1 MINANIEYFLI
12 SVIFTFHIDT
22 IFGKVWWWISVCCY
36 CWMFFNQIHSLLV
49 WLWHFL
55 FPNGLISLFHSAQTR
70 DVFEMVLCREG
81 HPVPLFVSICT
92 MQVHCR
98 KTGQM
103 EWKDNGKLALASL
116 WRGTRCSPELCS
128 DRAGASI

>member
-1 MINANIEYFLI
+1 M
-12 SVIFTFHIDT
+12 
-22 IFGKVWWWISVCCY
+22 
-36 CWMFFNQIHSLLV
+36 
-49 WLWHFL
+49 
-55 FPNGLISLFHSAQTR
+55 R
-70 DVFEMVLCREG
+70 DVYEIVLCREG

-128 DRAGASI
+128 DRAGTSITRKCVQSGIIAPKTHSVQICKNELIDLNSKGYIFRTCLKMCKCYVYLLY